1 MNVLP
6 TVVAMKALQT
16 KTMVA
21 MAVMNSLVRVWKG
34 SISQL
39 RMQLCHRILYL
50 MAVPIVT
57 YDVTTNELNT
67 HSRKRGLWTLLRTN
81 SATWLLIFAHTLLFL
96 HKFFF
101 IVCSY
106 SRQFV
111 FPISGNYLDYY
122 RLMAT
127 TPRLVAI
134 PFSDALALS
143 YL

>member
-1 MNVLP
+1 MTSP
-6 TVVAMKALQT
+6 QT
-16 KTMVA
+16 
-21 MAVMNSLVRVWKG
+21 NL
-34 SISQL
+34 I
-39 RMQLCHRILYL
+39 RIRESEDYELYY
-50 MAVPIVT
+50 VQIQQ
-57 YDVTTNELNT
+57 
-67 HSRKRGLWTLLRTN
+67 HGC
-81 SATWLLIFAHTLLFL
+81 LFL
-96 HKFFF
+96 HTSYFAQVFF